1 MAMCDKHDVIVPLD
15 QLMQLSRSS
24 EATAQQ
30 LADMVQQLGVYL
42 VQLDTRLRR
51 QEEMLQKRLTISSVQ
66 YRQILAAIRRRAS
79 EIARKYQLDSAM
91 LPPLR
96 TAIRQ
101 DTIGRWHVKDLHDL
115 PESMLTEATAGINTW
130 DSYSTIRKLR
140 QR

>member
-1 MAMCDKHDVIVPLD
+1 MCDNHDVIVPLD
-15 QLMQLSRSS
+15 RLMQLSQSN

-30 LADMVQQLGVYL
+30 LADMVQQLGMYL

-51 QEEMLQKRLTISSVQ
+51 QEEMLQKRLTISSAQ
-66 YRQILAAIRRRAS
+66 YRQMLAAIRRRAS
-79 EIARKYQLDSAM
+79 EIARKYQLDSAV

-101 DTIGRWHVKDLHDL
+101 DTVSRWHVKDLHDL
-115 PESMLTEATAGINTW
+115 PESMLPEALAGINTW
-130 DSYSTIRKLR
+130 DSYSTIWKLR

>member
-1 MAMCDKHDVIVPLD
+1 MCDNHDVIVPLD

-30 LADMVQQLGVYL
+30 LADMVQQLGMYL

-51 QEEMLQKRLTISSVQ
+51 QEEMLQKRLTISSAQ
-66 YRQILAAIRRRAS
+66 YRQMLAAIRCRAS

-101 DTIGRWHVKDLHDL
+101 DTIGRWHVKDLNDL

-130 DSYSTIRKLR
+130 HSYSSIRKIR

>member
-1 MAMCDKHDVIVPLD
+1 MCDNHDVIVPLD

-30 LADMVQQLGVYL
+30 LADMVQQLGMYL

-51 QEEMLQKRLTISSVQ
+51 QEEMLQKRLTISSAQ
-66 YRQILAAIRRRAS
+66 YRQMLAAIRCRAS

-101 DTIGRWHVKDLHDL
+101 DTISRWHVKDLHDL

>member
-1 MAMCDKHDVIVPLD
+1 MCDKHDVIVPLD
-15 QLMQLSRSS
+15 RLMQLSQSN

-30 LADMVQQLGVYL
+30 LADMVQQLGMYL

-51 QEEMLQKRLTISSVQ
+51 QEEMLQKRLTISSAQ
-66 YRQILAAIRRRAS
+66 YRQMLAAIRRRAS
-79 EIARKYQLDSAM
+79 EIARKYQLDSAV

>member
-1 MAMCDKHDVIVPLD
+1 MCDNHDVIVPLD

-66 YRQILAAIRRRAS
+66 YRQMLAAIRRRAS

>member
-1 MAMCDKHDVIVPLD
+1 MCDKHDVIVPLD

-30 LADMVQQLGVYL
+30 LADMVQQLGMYL

-51 QEEMLQKRLTISSVQ
+51 QEEMLQKRLTISSAQ
-66 YRQILAAIRRRAS
+66 YRQMLAAIRCRAS
-79 EIARKYQLDSAM
+79 EIARKYQLDSAL

>member
-1 MAMCDKHDVIVPLD
+1 MCDKHDVIVPLD

-66 YRQILAAIRRRAS
+66 YRQMLAAIRRRAS

-101 DTIGRWHVKDLHDL
+101 DAIGRWHVKDLHDL

>member
-1 MAMCDKHDVIVPLD
+1 MRDKHDVIVPLD

-51 QEEMLQKRLTISSVQ
+51 QEEMLQKRLTISSAQ
-66 YRQILAAIRRRAS
+66 YRQMLAAIRRRAS

-130 DSYSTIRKLR
+130 DSYSTVRKLR

>member
-1 MAMCDKHDVIVPLD
+1 MCDNHDVIVPLD
-15 QLMQLSRSS
+15 QLINLSQSN

-30 LADMVQQLGVYL
+30 LAGMVQQLGVYL
-42 VQLDTRLRR
+42 VQLDTRLRK
-51 QEEMLQKRLTISSVQ
+51 QEALMQKRLTISSAQ
-66 YRQILAAIRRRAS
+66 YRQMLAAIRRRAS
-79 EIARKYQLDSAM
+79 EIARKYQLDSAV

-101 DTIGRWHVKDLHDL
+101 DIVRRWHVKDLHDL
-115 PESMLTEATAGINTW
+115 PESMLTEAIAGINTW

>member
-1 MAMCDKHDVIVPLD
+1 MCDKHDVIVPLD

-30 LADMVQQLGVYL
+30 LADMVQQLGMYL

-51 QEEMLQKRLTISSVQ
+51 QEEMLQKRLTISSAQ
-66 YRQILAAIRRRAS
+66 YRQMLAAIRCRAS

>member
-1 MAMCDKHDVIVPLD
+1 MCDKHDVIVPLD

-51 QEEMLQKRLTISSVQ
+51 QEKMLQKRLTISSVQ
-66 YRQILAAIRRRAS
+66 YRQMLAAIRRRAS

>member
-1 MAMCDKHDVIVPLD
+1 MCDKHDVIVPLD

-30 LADMVQQLGVYL
+30 LADMVQQLGMYL

-51 QEEMLQKRLTISSVQ
+51 QEEMLQKRLTISSAQ
-66 YRQILAAIRRRAS
+66 YRQMLAAIRCRAS

-101 DTIGRWHVKDLHDL
+101 DTISRWHVKDLHDL

>member
-1 MAMCDKHDVIVPLD
+1 MCDKHDVIVPLD

-66 YRQILAAIRRRAS
+66 YRQMLAAIRRRAS

-115 PESMLTEATAGINTW
+115 PESMLTEATAGINTL

>member
-1 MAMCDKHDVIVPLD
+1 MCDNHDVIVPLD
-15 QLMQLSRSS
+15 QLINLSQSN

-30 LADMVQQLGVYL
+30 LAGMVQQH
-42 VQLDTRLRR
+42 TRLRK
-51 QEEMLQKRLTISSVQ
+51 QEELMQKRLTISSAQ
-66 YRQILAAIRRRAS
+66 YRQLLTTIRRRAA
-79 EIARKYQLDSAM
+79 ELARKYQLDSAV

-115 PESMLTEATAGINTW
+115 PESMLPEAIAGINTW

>member
-1 MAMCDKHDVIVPLD
+1 MCDKHDVIVPLD
-15 QLMQLSRSS
+15 RLMQLSQSN

-30 LADMVQQLGVYL
+30 LADMVQQLGMYL

-51 QEEMLQKRLTISSVQ
+51 QEEMLQKRLTISSAQ
-66 YRQILAAIRRRAS
+66 YRQMLAAIRRRAS
-79 EIARKYQLDSAM
+79 EIARKYQLDSAV

-101 DTIGRWHVKDLHDL
+101 DTISRWHVKDLHDL
-115 PESMLTEATAGINTW
+115 PESMLTEAITGINTW

>member
-1 MAMCDKHDVIVPLD
+1 MCDKHDVIVPLD

-51 QEEMLQKRLTISSVQ
+51 QEEMLQKRLTISSAQ
-66 YRQILAAIRRRAS
+66 YRQMLAAIRRRAS

-101 DTIGRWHVKDLHDL
+101 DTIGRWHMKDLHDL

-130 DSYSTIRKLR
+130 DSYSTVRKLR

>member
-1 MAMCDKHDVIVPLD
+1 MCDKHDVIVPLD

-51 QEEMLQKRLTISSVQ
+51 QEEMLQKQLTISSAQ
-66 YRQILAAIRRRAS
+66 YRQMLAAIRRRAS

>member
-1 MAMCDKHDVIVPLD
+1 MCDKHDVIVPLD

-30 LADMVQQLGVYL
+30 LADMVQQLGMYL

-66 YRQILAAIRRRAS
+66 YRQMLAAIRRRAS